1 MNLTTSST
9 KEDSS
14 LESSLARYSNC
25 PLCTQCHPLY
35 RSEVFESNPVAER
48 RELVYRK
55 GICFN
60 RINCTKHLSKSCKS
74 PIQCKVPGCGKSR
87 HTLLHQPSS
96 TRGNSDH
103 QTNNTEITDMP
114 AITTPLPSVQDAS
127 SSTCVLQLQLNPPRF
142 YCNLVPRVSLLCLH
156 CR

>member
-1 MNLTTSST
+1 MRNEDRDKLNLRHLMNLTTSST

-74 PIQCKVPGCGKSR
+74 PIQCKVPGCGKSC
-87 HTLLHQPSS
+87 HTLPE
-96 TRGNSDH
+96 
-103 QTNNTEITDMP
+103 EIL
-114 AITTPLPSVQDAS
+114 IIKQTTPKSQ
-127 SSTCVLQLQLNPPRF
+127 TCQPLQHPCRVSKMPPRAHA
-142 YCNLVPRVSLLCLH
+142 YCNCS
-156 CR
+156 